1 MIEMMK
7 EATIRII
14 REEWSPR
21 EGEKCHR
28 IDIVREASNLFIK
41 IVLTCLFGEGYLD
54 AKVE

>member
-1 MIEMMK
+1 MIETRK

-14 REEWSPR
+14 REDWSPK

-28 IDIVREASNLFIK
+28 LDIVREASNLFIQ
-41 IVLTCLFGEGYLD
+41 IVLTCLFGREYLD